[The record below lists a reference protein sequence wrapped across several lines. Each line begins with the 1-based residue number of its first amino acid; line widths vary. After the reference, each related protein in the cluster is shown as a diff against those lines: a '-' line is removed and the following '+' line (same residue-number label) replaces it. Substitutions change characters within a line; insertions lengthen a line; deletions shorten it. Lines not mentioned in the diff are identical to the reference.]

1 MKPFKTIEEQFFL
14 LKSRGLNFE
23 NEEKSKRFLLNNNE
37 VYSIPYDDIC
47 YPENAELYR
56 SKREECAVA
65 GAAIAGVAGNVVKAA
80 SAYEARSFGCYG

>member
-1 MKPFKTIEEQFFL
+1 ML
-14 LKSRGLNFE
+14 
-23 NEEKSKRFLLNNNE
+23 RFLLNNNE